1 MSTASGS
8 QTGFHNAPVTK
19 GLLICI
25 GGCSLASYLLDIR
38 SSFPLQLTH
47 NELWR
52 LITSHSILTT
62 SGEFF
67 FGSIV
72 MYNLRVIERQFGSS
86 KYAAF
91 FFVSSALSTI
101 LEVGALAIGKRFGVT
116 FIPAGPYGFIFATLY
131 QYNRIIPFTYQYRAF
146 GYMYCL
152 GVIPFLYFQYP
163 SSIIA
168 GICGLLAGAIYRSGF
183 LKLNKLRFPKIISRF
198 VSRFILPLLSTPPPR
213 RSSSL
218 AVDHHAQAIQQERV
232 MRRHAPAQAP
242 SQHITS
248 QQSIN
253 EESIANLRDMF
264 PQSSQETI
272 TLALLSSDN
281 DINRAIQ
288 FLLDNS

>member
-25 GGCSLASYLLDIR
+25 GGCSLAAYLLDIR
-38 SSFPLQLTH
+38 SSFHLQLTQ
-47 NELWR
+47 NE
-52 LITSHSILTT
+52 
-62 SGEFF
+62 
-67 FGSIV
+67 
-72 MYNLRVIERQFGSS
+72 
-86 KYAAF
+86 AF
-91 FFVSSALSTI
+91 LFVSSALSTI

-116 FIPAGPYGFIFATLY
+116 FMPAGPYGFIFATLY

-163 SSIIA
+163 SSIVA
-168 GICGLLAGAIYRSGF
+168 SICGLLVGAIYRSGF
-183 LKLNKLRFPKIISRF
+183 LKLNKLRFPGFISRF
-198 VSRFILPLLSTPPPR
+198 FSRFILPLLSTPPPG

-218 AVDHHAQAIQQERV
+218 ALDHAQAAQQERV
-232 MRRHAPAQAP
+232 IRRHAPAQAP
-242 SQHITS
+242 SQHVTR
-248 QQSIN
+248 QPAIN
-253 EESIANLRDMF
+253 EDNIANLRDMF
-264 PQSSQETI
+264 PQSSQEAI

-288 FLLDNS
+288 FLLDYNS

>member
-25 GGCSLASYLLDIR
+25 GGCSLAAYLLDIR
-38 SSFPLQLTH
+38 SSFHLQLSQ
-47 NELWR
+47 NE
-52 LITSHSILTT
+52 
-62 SGEFF
+62 
-67 FGSIV
+67 
-72 MYNLRVIERQFGSS
+72 
-86 KYAAF
+86 AF
-91 FFVSSALSTI
+91 LFVSSALSTI

-116 FIPAGPYGFIFATLY
+116 FMPAGPYGFIFATLY

-163 SSIIA
+163 SSIVA
-168 GICGLLAGAIYRSGF
+168 GICGLLVGAIYRSGF
-183 LKLNKLRFPKIISRF
+183 LKLNKLRFPGFISRF
-198 VSRFILPLLSTPPPR
+198 FSRFILPLLSTPPPG

-218 AVDHHAQAIQQERV
+218 ALDHAQAAQQERV
-232 MRRHAPAQAP
+232 IRRHVPAQAP
-242 SQHITS
+242 SQHVTR
-248 QQSIN
+248 QPAIN
-253 EESIANLRDMF
+253 EDNIANLRDMF
-264 PQSSQETI
+264 PQSSQEAI

-288 FLLDNS
+288 FLLDYNS